1 MFHTE
6 VVLAGRFQLEDR
18 IAVGGMGEVWRA
30 VDLTVGLPVA
40 VKLLSTEYARA
51 PEALARFRAEARH
64 ASSVS
69 HPGIAQVYYYDDGN
83 PPVPPCL
90 VMELVEGPSLAWV
103 LAAGPLAPARTMD
116 VIGQAAAALDA
127 AHEAGL
133 LHRDI
138 KPPNLLLDQGG
149 RVKVIDFGIAHAAGS
164 APLTR
169 TGTLVGTADY
179 LAPERAAG
187 AAASP
192 ASDLY
197 SLGVVAYEC
206 LTGSPPFSGSPL
218 EIAAA
223 HRNRPMPPLPP
234 DVPSGVAALVTK
246 LTAKDPRGRPSSA
259 DQVSWWAFQLRDSLL
274 EGQGIRPRSWPAG
287 PVHPDDTGPGYQPGT
302 SLAHLAD
309 NGYPILPGPLGP
321 PTLEGDGYPI
331 PPGPL
336 GPPTLEGD
344 GYPIPLGPPT
354 LAGAGPGALVGVGP
368 VLPVG
373 RRMSG
378 PRPAPRPRPYQR
390 GGRYGGYRAWP
401 RWKMALAVAATVAV
415 GLIAALAMSVFR
427 SAPPQ
432 KSATP
437 GGGSTPH
444 VAALSV
450 RVHAGALVGR
460 PAGSVV
466 RQLRRLGLRPRLVR
480 TVTSRQAA
488 GHVVSVQPSGQV
500 PIGSTVIVTAAVRPA
515 PQGTGGSGG
524 GGGDN

>member
-30 VDLTVGLPVA
+30 VDLIVGLPVA
-40 VKLLSTEYARA
+40 VKLLSAEYARA

-69 HPGIAQVYYYDDGN
+69 HPGIAQVYYYHDGN

-90 VMELVEGPSLAWV
+90 VMELVEGPSLARV

-149 RVKVIDFGIAHAAGS
+149 RVKVIDFGIAHAVGS

-223 HRNRPMPPLPP
+223 HRNRPLPPLPR
-234 DVPSGVAALVTK
+234 DVPAGVAALVTK
-246 LTAKDPRGRPSSA
+246 LTAKDPRARPSSA
-259 DQVSWWAFQLRDSLL
+259 DQVSWWAFQLRDSML
-274 EGQGIRPRSWPAG
+274 EGQGIQPRSWPAG
-287 PVHPDDTGPGYQPGT
+287 PVHPEDAWPGYQPGT
-302 SLAHLAD
+302 SLADQAD
-309 NGYPILPGPLGP
+309 NGYPAAPGPLGP
-321 PTLEGDGYPI
+321 PTLAGNEYPI

-336 GPPTLEGD
+336 RPPS
-344 GYPIPLGPPT
+344 
-354 LAGAGPGALVGVGP
+354 LAGAGAGSLVGVGP

-373 RRMSG
+373 RRLSG

-390 GGRYGGYRAWP
+390 GGRYGGYRARP
-401 RWKMALAVAATVAV
+401 RWKMVLAVAAAVAV

-437 GGGSTPH
+437 AGSTPH
-444 VAALSV
+444 AAARSV
-450 RVHAGALVGR
+450 QVHAGALVGR
-460 PAGSVV
+460 TAGSVV
-466 RQLRRLGLRPRLVR
+466 RQLRRLGLRPRLER
-480 TVTSRQAA
+480 TVTSQQAA
-488 GHVVSVQPSGQV
+488 GRVVSVRPGGLV
-500 PIGSTVIVTAAVRPA
+500 PIGSTVTVTAAVNPA
-515 PQGTGGSGG
+515 PSPPGSGGGRGG
-524 GGGDN
+524 GGGD